1 MNEMLLIKG
10 FVKNLDVEDSKIYP
24 LKNIKSQAAGSVI
37 LGTLT
42 ASSSAATNA
51 PILLMAASGEDAKSF
66 TCEVGDYRLIGQ
78 FTTVQFKNGDE
89 LVWVISRE
97 KEQGRHLTYAVLD
110 PKTGLLY
117 MMYELGRSL
126 KKAYNYNNKVALFLG
141 LVCFSFISILI
152 LGSKLYYGDSVD
164 ISFNDIIKYL
174 FFSFIISFLFSLSFS
189 YLVFGRVS
197 KKMGVLSEK
206 IFKVLGF
213 KIIEQD
219 FYNDCIV
226 KDGIHISVMEYR
238 KNLKGP
244 DPYPEDYFDKKKVS
258 E

>member
-1 MNEMLLIKG
+1 MKKIEGHVRSLQI
-10 FVKNLDVEDSKIYP
+10 EDSKVYP
-24 LKNIKSQAAGSVI
+24 FKNIEKQAAGTAMV
-37 LGTLT
+37 GALT
-42 ASSSAATNA
+42 ASSSLATNA
-51 PILLMAASGEDAKSF
+51 PIMLMAARGEDAKSF
-66 TCEVGDYRLIGQ
+66 TCEVGDYRMIGQ

-97 KEQGRHLTYAVLD
+97 KEQGRHLAYAVLD

-126 KKAYNYNNKVALFLG
+126 KKAYNYNNKVAFFLG
-141 LVCFSFISILI
+141 VVCFSFISILI

-164 ISFNDIIKYL
+164 ISFNEIIKYL
-174 FFSFIISFLFSLSFS
+174 FFSFIISFLFSFSFS

-197 KKMGVLSEK
+197 KKTGVLSEK

-244 DPYPEDYFDKKKVS
+244 DPYPEDYFDKK
-258 E
+258 